1 MEPLERYLGNLS
13 KLLPAAQREDI
24 IRELREDI
32 QSELEDK
39 REELGRALTEQ
50 EQIDLLSRR
59 GNPLKVAAAYQQD
72 NRSLAF
78 GREWIGPVLFPFYI
92 RVLTFNLS
100 LTFFIVTIIF
110 AALYIGGQ
118 TVHLG
123 DVFSNFLLQ
132 IFLQFTAVTVIFSLI
147 ERHLSKHPGHWTTQQ
162 VRALHLPRIERGK
175 NVREVSRFESVSII
189 VASTVALIW
198 MQAVWSHLFLIF
210 GPAASF
216 LRLAP
221 IWHQIYWPTVA
232 IVLAS
237 ILRAT
242 VNLIYPR
249 WIRFRAAASVLF
261 DAAGLFLLYVLISA
275 QHYVVLAGE
284 ASAQATGKEH
294 MLQVVNQWT
303 YYGLWVS
310 AAVAIAQTVGG
321 LIRFV
326 RTIHGP
332 SAAGI

>member
-1 MEPLERYLGNLS
+1 MEPLERYLNNLS
-13 KLLPAAQREDI
+13 KLLPAAQRDDI

-39 REELGRALTEQ
+39 REELGRALSEQ
-50 EQIDLLSRR
+50 EQTELLSRR
-59 GNPLKVAAAYQQD
+59 GNPLKVAAAYRQD
-72 NRSLAF
+72 HRTLAF
-78 GREWIGPVLFPFYI
+78 GRQWIGPVLFPFYI

-100 LTFFIVTIIF
+100 LTFFILAVIF

-147 ERHLSKHPGHWTTQQ
+147 ERHLTKHPGHWTTQQ
-162 VRALHLPRIERGK
+162 VRALHLPRLEK
-175 NVREVSRFESVSII
+175 NVREVSRFESISII

-221 IWHQIYWPTVA
+221 IWHQIYWPMVA
-232 IVLAS
+232 IILAS

-242 VNLIYPR
+242 INLIYPN
-249 WIRFRAAASVLF
+249 WIRFRAAARVLF
-261 DAAGLFLLYVLISA
+261 DAAGLALVYVLISA

-284 ASAQATGKEH
+284 ATAQASNKEH

-303 YYGLWVS
+303 YYALWAA
-310 AAVAIAQTVGG
+310 AAVAVAQTVGS

-326 RTIHGP
+326 RTVHGP

>member
-1 MEPLERYLGNLS
+1 MEPLERYLNNLS
-13 KLLPAAQREDI
+13 KLLPAAQRDDI

-32 QSELEDK
+32 QSEIEDK
-39 REELGRALTEQ
+39 REELGRVLTEQ
-50 EQIDLLSRR
+50 EQIDLLNRR
-59 GNPLKVAAAYQQD
+59 GNPLKVAAAYRQD
-72 NRSLAF
+72 HRTLAF
-78 GREWIGPVLFPFYI
+78 GRQWIGPVLFPFYI

-100 LTFFIVTIIF
+100 LTFFILTVIF

-118 TVHLG
+118 TVHVG

-147 ERHLSKHPGHWTTQQ
+147 ERHLNKHPNHWTTQQ
-162 VRALHLPRIERGK
+162 ARARANQRVEK
-175 NVREVSRFESVSII
+175 KTREVSRLESVYII
-189 VASTVALIW
+189 VASAVALIW

-221 IWHQIYWPTVA
+221 VWHQIYWPTIA
-232 IVLAS
+232 IVIAS
-237 ILRAT
+237 MLRAT
-242 VNLIYPR
+242 INLLRPD
-249 WIRFRAAASVLF
+249 WIRFRAAAGVLF
-261 DAAGLFLLYVLISA
+261 EAAGLALVYVLISA
-275 QHYVVLAGE
+275 QRYVVLAGE
-284 ASAQATGKEH
+284 ATAQASNKEH

-303 YYGLWVS
+303 YYALW
-310 AAVAIAQTVGG
+310 AAAAIAVAQTIGS

-326 RTIHGP
+326 RTLRGP

>member
-1 MEPLERYLGNLS
+1 MEPLERYLSNLS
-13 KLLPAAQREDI
+13 KLLPAAQRDDI

-39 REELGRALTEQ
+39 REELGRVLTEQ
-50 EQIDLLSRR
+50 EQIDLLNRR
-59 GNPLKVAAAYQQD
+59 GNPLKVAAAYRQE

-78 GREWIGPVLFPFYI
+78 GRQWIGPVLFPFYI

-100 LTFFIVTIIF
+100 LTFFILTVIF

-118 TVHLG
+118 TVHVG

-132 IFLQFTAVTVIFSLI
+132 IFLQFTAVTIIFSLI
-147 ERHLSKHPGHWTTQQ
+147 ERHLSKHPSHWTTQQ
-162 VRALHLPRIERGK
+162 VRARVNQRIEK
-175 NVREVSRFESVSII
+175 KAREVSRLESVSII
-189 VASTVALIW
+189 VASAVALIW

-221 IWHQIYWPTVA
+221 IWHQIYWPMVA
-232 IVLAS
+232 IIVAS
-237 ILRAT
+237 MLRAT
-242 VNLIYPR
+242 INLVRPD
-249 WIRFRAAASVLF
+249 WIRFRAAAAVF
-261 DAAGLFLLYVLISA
+261 FEAAGLALVYVLISA
-275 QHYVVLAGE
+275 QRYVVLAGE
-284 ASAQATGKEH
+284 ATAQASSKEH

-303 YYGLWVS
+303 YYALW
-310 AAVAIAQTVGG
+310 AAAAIAVAQTVGS

-326 RTIHGP
+326 RTLRGP

>member
-1 MEPLERYLGNLS
+1 MEPLERYLNNLS
-13 KLLPAAQREDI
+13 KLLPAAQRDDILRELSEDI
-24 IRELREDI
+24 R
-32 QSELEDK
+32 SEMDDK
-39 REELGRALTEQ
+39 SEQLGRSLTEQ
-50 EQIDLLSRR
+50 EQIDLLKDR

-78 GREWIGPVLFPFYI
+78 GRQWIGPVLFPFYL
-92 RVLTFNLS
+92 RVLRLNIS
-100 LTFFIVTIIF
+100 LTFFILTIIF
-110 AALYIGGQ
+110 TALYFGGQ
-118 TVHLG
+118 TVHVG

-147 ERHLSKHPGHWTTQQ
+147 DRHLARNPSHWTTQQ
-162 VRALHLPRIERGK
+162 ARKLHPLSAEKKP
-175 NVREVSRFESVSII
+175 REVSRFESVSII
-189 VASTVALIW
+189 VASAVALIW

-221 IWHQIYWPTVA
+221 IWQRIYWPTLA
-232 IVLAS
+232 IILAS

-242 VNLIYPR
+242 INLVRPN
-249 WIRFRAAASVLF
+249 WVSFRAAASVLF

-284 ASAQATGKEH
+284 ASSQTTGKEH

-303 YYGLWVS
+303 YYALWIS
-310 AAVAIAQTVGG
+310 AAVAVAQTIGG
-321 LIRFV
+321 IRRLV

-332 SAAGI
+332 SAVGI